1 MKNPFEVMSNR
12 KVPDSVAE
20 LTEEFVS
27 RISELYGAR
36 LNKVILFG
44 SYARGDQHED
54 SDVDYLVVLND
65 PEIEAYKE
73 IGDLSPTTFDLSL
86 KYSISVSAVPVSKAK
101 FDHNASPLVRNVRHD
116 GILL

>member
-1 MKNPFEVMSNR
+1 MSNR

-65 PEIEAYKE
+65 PEIKTFRE
-73 IGDLSPTTFDLSL
+73 ISFMSPVTSELGLRHGLWVSAIPFTAEKLARGLSPLS
-86 KYSISVSAVPVSKAK
+86 SSA
-101 FDHNASPLVRNVRHD
+101 RTE